1 MKIAELASAMDIKK
15 PVDDINIKDIVY
27 DSRQTRPG
35 SLFVAIPGTQVDG
48 HKFIDQALDRG
59 AVAAVV
65 ERARPDLAGELAQ
78 LEVPNA
84 RKALAQASD
93 TFFGQPSR
101 KLRLVGVTGTNGKT
115 TIAYLMESIFKHAG
129 LKTGLIGTIEYKI
142 DNKRYH
148 TERTTPESLDLQR
161 ILAQMVSDGVQIA
174 IMEVSSHALHL
185 ARVDQCRFA
194 GRVFTNLSRDHLDFH
209 SNIEDYFLSKARL
222 FTDPAFGS
230 GLRMIN
236 IDDAFGR
243 RLVDMC
249 DKDDTVTFGGSDGD
263 YKLAQVKSSAV
274 ETSFMLNS
282 SAASL
287 AVKSRMV
294 GDFNIVNLALAGASA
309 FELGAS
315 EKSVSAG
322 IWDVAGV
329 PGRFEK
335 IACGQ
340 NFQVFVDYAH
350 TPDGLEKVLSTA
362 KNLTGTKRLIT
373 VFGCGGDRDR
383 GKRPEMGI
391 IAGRLS
397 DIAIVTSDNP
407 RSEEPEEIIRDI
419 IRGIPEEAAAELNVE
434 VEREKAIKLAINTAR
449 KDDVVV
455 IAGKGHEDYQILGD
469 KVISF
474 DDSVVARVALEE
486 MLSGTN

>member
-1 MKIAELASAMDIKK
+1 MKIAELASAMDIEK

-48 HKFIDQALDRG
+48 HKFIDQALDKG

-65 ERARPDLAGELAQ
+65 ERARPDLAGSLAQ

-84 RKALAQASD
+84 RKALAQVSD
-93 TFFGQPSR
+93 IFFGQPSR
-101 KLRLVGVTGTNGKT
+101 KLSLVGVTGTNGKT

-129 LKTGLIGTIEYKI
+129 FKTGLIGTIEYKI
-142 DNKRYH
+142 DNKCYH
-148 TERTTPESLDLQR
+148 AERTTPESLDLQR

-209 SNIEDYFLSKARL
+209 SNIENYFLSKARL
-222 FTDPAFGS
+222 FTDPTFGS
-230 GLRMIN
+230 GVRIIN
-236 IDDAFGR
+236 TDDVFGR

-249 DKDDTVTFGGSDGD
+249 DKDDTVTFGERDAD
-263 YKLAQVKSSAV
+263 YQLAQVKSSAV
-274 ETSFMLNS
+274 ETSFTLNS

-294 GDFNIVNLALAGASA
+294 GDFNIVNLALAGVSA

-315 EKSVSAG
+315 EKSVAEG

-335 IACGQ
+335 IVCGQ

-383 GKRPEMGI
+383 GKRPEMGA
-391 IAGRLS
+391 IAARLS

-419 IRGIPEEAAAELNVE
+419 TRGIPEEAAVELNVE
-434 VEREKAIKLAINTAR
+434 VEREKAIKMAIKAAQ
-449 KDDVVV
+449 KGDVIV

-474 DDSVVARVALEE
+474 DDGVVARVALEE